1 MERSHF
7 KTAVYPMAVS
17 GSTLSIRT
25 LMFKGMTM
33 VIDNWK
39 LLAAIDGGLLFM
51 LSAMNLYRSFIGQ
64 RAAKADEAGLGDE
77 QDPWRIFV

>member
-1 MERSHF
+1 
-7 KTAVYPMAVS
+7 
-17 GSTLSIRT
+17 
-25 LMFKGMTM
+25 M

-64 RAAKADEAGLGDE
+64 EGCKSR
-77 QDPWRIFV
+77 